1 MGVSIVIGGQYGSEG
16 KGKVAN
22 YFANKFNADVTMR
35 VGGTNSGHTVY
46 WDDKKYVLKVLPA
59 AAIGNESKIVIP
71 SGQYIN
77 LDILKEEIELVTLES
92 SRLKIDPF
100 AVIITEDNIREE
112 VDKCMNA
119 SIGSTQSGTG
129 AAVINRIKRDGTVRF
144 AKDIELLSKYLTD
157 TKKYLRNKLDKG
169 CSIVVEGTQ
178 GFGLSV
184 LHSEEYPYVTYYYMY
199 AHIGRY
205 VAVVLTRS
213 VYAYLVAMLL
223 EVGIHYLYIYY
234 LYKKD
239 SVRKGEDA
247 RVYKLSELIK

>member
-59 AAIGNESKIVIP
+59 AAVGNESKIVIP

-144 AKDIELLSKYLTD
+144 AKDIEHLSKYLTD

-184 LHSEEYPYVTYYYMY
+184 LHSEEYPYVTARDIIVMNHLDYIDSTVSGGELSQKALSFVEDVEYS
-199 AHIGRY
+199 IGRHIDLFG
-205 VAVVLTRS
+205 VNATDF
-213 VYAYLVAMLL
+213 L
-223 EVGIHYLYIYY
+223 ER
-234 LYKKD
+234 
-239 SVRKGEDA
+239 RKN
-247 RVYKLSELIK
+247 